1 METIKT
7 KSAISNGSNKLV
19 KTFHNVICLRNVT
32 KIASKNDT
40 EDPFTQKLKTHQ
52 ANEKDKET
60 KARHKA
66 VMEALIA
73 RLFAGVA
80 TIKASYAELQ
90 IAQNPYN
97 NEAIQKGDQAVV
109 HELTAISCLKQSFL
123 KKELNLSPQV
133 TLMLAEIQEQQS
145 QMEVYQIT
153 IKKLEAQVDVKESEI
168 SFLKNKLNECIAFNK
183 SLGKK
188 LHSSRS
194 LSMFENK
201 NLHFSAL
208 NPTHFIHFL
217 HHTLI
222 SMKCFV
228 KFMIREMESAHWDLE
243 AALNSIH
250 HDAVLS
256 KQSHQFFAFESFVCM
271 KMFAGFSNPSFSSE
285 SSSLEKHNN
294 HFQFEEFKKF
304 KSLNPKQYVSQNP
317 NSSFATFL
325 KSKYLE
331 VVHTKMECSFFG
343 ILNERKLLNDGFVP
357 DSAFFMAFADLAKRV
372 WCLHCLALSFEEK
385 VTIFQVKKNS
395 RFSEVYMECAAAE
408 ELVSKSGE
416 AADSVSG
423 ELRVGF
429 TTVPGFLIG
438 KTVIQSQVY
447 LSPVSC

>member
-1 METIKT
+1 METIKH
-7 KSAISNGSNKLV
+7 KSAINNGSNRLV
-19 KTFHNVICLRNVT
+19 KTFHKVISFRNVT
-32 KIASKNDT
+32 KIASNNDT
-40 EDPFTQKLKTHQ
+40 EYPFTQRLKTHQ
-52 ANEKDKET
+52 ANDKDKET
-60 KARHKA
+60 KARHRA

-73 RLFAGVA
+73 RLFSGVA

-90 IAQNPYN
+90 IAQNPYD
-97 NEAIQKGDQAVV
+97 NEAIQKADQAVV
-109 HELTAISCLKQSFL
+109 YELRAISCLKQCFL
-123 KKELNLSPQV
+123 KKELNLSPPV

-145 QMEVYQIT
+145 QMEIYQIT

-168 SFLKNKLNECIAFNK
+168 SFLTNKHSECIAFNK
-183 SLGKK
+183 SLEKK

-194 LSMFENK
+194 LLMFENE

-208 NPTHFIHFL
+208 KPTHFINFL

-228 KFMIREMESAHWDLE
+228 KLMIREMELAHWNLE

-256 KQSHQFFAFESFVCM
+256 KQSHQFFAFKSFVCM
-271 KMFAGFSNPSFSSE
+271 KMFEGFNNPSFSSE
-285 SSSLEKHNN
+285 SSLEKHNN
-294 HFQFEEFKKF
+294 HFEFEEFMKF

-317 NSSFATFL
+317 NSSFARFL

-331 VVHTKMECSFFG
+331 VVHAKMECSFSG
-343 ILNERKLLNDGFVP
+343 SLNQKKLVNGGFVP
-357 DSAFFMAFADLAKRV
+357 DSEFFMAFADLAKRV
-372 WCLHCLALSFEEK
+372 WCLHCLALSFEEY

-395 RFSEVYMECAAAE
+395 RFSEVYMDCAAVE

-416 AADSVSG
+416 AADSDSG

-429 TTVPGFLIG
+429 TVVPGFLIG
-438 KTVIQSQVY
+438 KTVIQSEVY